1 MTTPELQFIV
11 EGDDAKAAASEL
23 AELVRDSFDIEVTPL
38 VIQEGAPGPAKKLDP
53 NLIVAVTGAVSA
65 AAALMVAVPTAVLK
79 VMDIVERLK
88 KKKRVDK
95 FKEGVDAISTRYK
108 STRISIR
115 RPDGATV
122 LIETV
127 ESNDLMDLASGDER

>member
-1 MTTPELQFIV
+1 MSKPDLEFIV
-11 EGDDAKAAASEL
+11 EGDDAEAAAAEL

-38 VIQEGAPGPAKKLDP
+38 AIKEGDSGPGKRFDP
-53 NLIVAVTGAVSA
+53 GLVGAVA
-65 AAALMVAVPTAVLK
+65 GIAALVVALPGGVLA

-95 FKEGVDAISTRYK
+95 FKEGAEAISRGCK

-115 RPDGATV
+115 RPDGTTV
-122 LIETV
+122 LIEKV
-127 ESNDLMDLASGDER
+127 ESNDLMDLASEEKR